1 LIDPEYWLGGG
12 VVVTPRIPVDKELR
26 MPDDKTKTR
35 PQDAQRVNVHEQY
48 EVNWWCDEF
57 KCTPAELRQAVTNVG
72 VMADK
77 VRAEVNRIKGR
88 K

>member
-1 LIDPEYWLGGG
+1 
-12 VVVTPRIPVDKELR
+12 
-26 MPDDKTKTR
+26 MPDDKTKRR

-48 EVNWWCDEF
+48 E
-57 KCTPAELRQAVTNVG
+57 CTPAELRQAVTNVG

-77 VRAEVNRIKGR
+77 VRAEVNRLKGR